1 MVIGHGNFPE
11 AANLLQSLLY
21 ERNRVVVTLIDD
33 AETIGEQI
41 NIIVR
46 IVYKSENSTM
56 KSVSIDVNNALTIEK
71 LKLKVRQKY

>member
-11 AANLLQSLLY
+11 AANFLQSLLY